1 MLVFV
6 GTLFIFLLVVGI
18 LLWVK
23 TPHYQMSRQDVI
35 HLFQQILVGQATEN
49 DWAIFLSSSFRHL
62 PALESIRQECLLLDE
77 QDYKPGSADFLL
89 TEAGLAKLRQLLYR
103 VESLDD

>member
-6 GTLFIFLLVVGI
+6 GTLVVFAAVVAV
-18 LLWVK
+18 LMWVK

-35 HLFQQILVGQATEN
+35 QLFQQILVGHASEN
-49 DWAIFLSSSFRHL
+49 DWAIFLSSSFRHH
-62 PALESIRQECLLLDE
+62 PELELIRQECLLLDE
-77 QDYKPGSADFLL
+77 KESRLLDQEFLL
-89 TEAGLAKLRQLLYR
+89 TEAGLARLRQLLFR